1 MAMHSIAC
9 LEDGAKMLLAAGA
22 LDFDWTVLL
31 KSSDDSLRSGGALV
45 LVQLVRHDHTA
56 TWKQTTKYC
65 APLVALIRCVP
76 NNEHCCM
83 ALKFWFR
90 DGNEDVS
97 SVAMRV
103 ISCMYSH
110 PEWIEVARDAGA
122 MQVVCE
128 LVKSPD
134 ASVQLNAR
142 RLRDLLA
149 AEVQP
154 DGRESTGE
162 LLECEP
168 EVIVRLN
175 RCREL
180 VEMIRSVPFTSLTA

>member
-1 MAMHSIAC
+1 
-9 LEDGAKMLLAAGA
+9 
-22 LDFDWTVLL
+22 
-31 KSSDDSLRSGGALV
+31 
-45 LVQLVRHDHTA
+45 
-56 TWKQTTKYC
+56 
-65 APLVALIRCVP
+65 
-76 NNEHCCM
+76 
-83 ALKFWFR
+83 
-90 DGNEDVS
+90 
-97 SVAMRV
+97 
-103 ISCMYSH
+103 MYSH

-134 ASVQLNAR
+134 ASVQFNAR

>member
-1 MAMHSIAC
+1 
-9 LEDGAKMLLAAGA
+9 
-22 LDFDWTVLL
+22 
-31 KSSDDSLRSGGALV
+31 
-45 LVQLVRHDHTA
+45 
-56 TWKQTTKYC
+56 
-65 APLVALIRCVP
+65 
-76 NNEHCCM
+76 
-83 ALKFWFR
+83 
-90 DGNEDVS
+90 
-97 SVAMRV
+97 
-103 ISCMYSH
+103 MYSH
-110 PEWIEVARDAGA
+110 PEWIEVARDTGA

-149 AEVQP
+149 AEAVQT
-154 DGRESTGE
+154 DGHAHTCE

-180 VEMIRSVPFTSLTA
+180 VEVIRFVPFTSLTA